1 MVFLYGGNIC
11 FVENLSENKN
21 HAHYITIFDIQILVY
36 ACTNL
41 LSVWFTVYENQT
53 KIISSV
59 YAVILSY
66 ISV

>member
-1 MVFLYGGNIC
+1 MVEIFPLIC

-21 HAHYITIFDIQILVY
+21 HYITIFDIQILVY